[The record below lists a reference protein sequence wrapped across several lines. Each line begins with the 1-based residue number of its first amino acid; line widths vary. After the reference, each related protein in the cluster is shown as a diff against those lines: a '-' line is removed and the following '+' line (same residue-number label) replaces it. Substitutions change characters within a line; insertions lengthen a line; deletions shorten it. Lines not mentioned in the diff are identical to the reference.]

1 MKYTSEALKNICK
14 KYIENDAYCNAVALP
29 ELLNALIIR
38 LWTRRIELEVEE
50 EYVVRTAY
58 EYLSNEGCF
67 NFQE

>member
-1 MKYTSEALKNICK
+1 MKYTRDALDSICR
-14 KYIENDAYCNAVALP
+14 KYLQNDHYCNVVALP
-29 ELLNALIIR
+29 ELLNMLIVR

-58 EYLSNEGCF
+58 EYISNEGCF